1 MKALDYILRERDLL
15 EEIEHPYVVNL
26 RFSFQS
32 KATMFMVIDL
42 MLGGDLRFHI
52 DRKRFG
58 ERVIRHW
65 MSELASGLAY
75 LHNIG
80 IIHRDIK
87 PENVLMDNKGHIAL
101 TDFNVAVKVEPGTLS
116 YATAGTMGYM
126 APEIIKGDGYSFAVD
141 WWSLGVVMYECIYN
155 CQPFPGENSN
165 DICNQILYKKL
176 NYPTFKGERISTE
189 CIQAMSMFLERDPTK
204 RLDWHLLQYKLL
216 RPPFVPDS
224 DFSNFDILHEL
235 EEATNDD
242 EYADITPKGIATN
255 SKTDLGLKRIN
266 REFLNFDFYEYEKFR
281 GYVEERTTNP
291 AADMSLAAPKRLGAW
306 KRIETD
312 NYNKLVGHK
321 NLLEK
326 SGKKALTYSHHDLRD
341 IKDMDLYTEIA
352 PNKSR
357 SNSTIRST
365 LSNITNSGKSI
376 LNSSSVSKNHSKKN
390 SISSTK
396 SFSVALKYLPSGL
409 KLNIK
414 PNSMDANQ
422 ILDLD
427 KCNSPVIKVH
437 SVAAETPET
446 EIASIETNQVS
457 LNSLLPVDSNDNTS
471 NSRSKSLADLEH
483 DKKYGPLGPL
493 LEARNSVGSK
503 PLNSSSI
510 TGTRLG
516 SKRSSIDKADWDKL
530 SFENKILAGR
540 FSRKL
545 ENSAKA
551 NELFSDENKFD
562 NIRILKDLKIK
573 EDLNKIKKSSANAQ
587 GKKQTSASGLLP
599 KTRESLIADASYD
612 ELQLPDDSPVS
623 ETSRSKFDL
632 DRIKNSSLDFDSITK
647 SPESHETSFDLS
659 KQHIDKKVSS
669 SYYGGLKN
677 IYTDENLGKSDFEA
691 FHSDY
696 DISTNM
702 LSTSFDSGVFNSKKI
717 CDATYNRDSKGDR
730 VNGTLNKE
738 SNIMCLGLK
747 NSTPD
752 QNNSDLKNS
761 PITSNGSEKVE
772 HVSSTDSSSDSNK
785 DDSEDPD
792 DGNIKGTLKASNK
805 NVSKISNNSTL
816 KDIAEQI

>member
-1 MKALDYILRERDLL
+1 
-15 EEIEHPYVVNL
+15 
-26 RFSFQS
+26 
-32 KATMFMVIDL
+32 MFMVIDL

-87 PENVLMDNKGHIAL
+87 PENILMDNKGHIAL
-101 TDFNVAVKVEPGTLS
+101 TDFNVAVKVEPNTLS

-141 WWSLGVVMYECIYN
+141 WWSLGVVMYECVYN

-189 CIQAMSMFLERDPTK
+189 CIQAMSMFLERDPSI
-204 RLDWHLLQYKLL
+204 RLGSGKNGFTNIKKLEFFSVIDWHLLQYKLL

-242 EYADITPKGIATN
+242 EYADVPPKGIVTN
-255 SKTDLGLKRIN
+255 SKTDLDLKRIK

-281 GYVEERTTNP
+281 GYVEERSTNP

-312 NYNKLVGHK
+312 KYNKLVGHK

-341 IKDMDLYTEIA
+341 IKDMDLYPEVT

-357 SNSTIRST
+357 SNSIIRST
-365 LSNITNSGKSI
+365 LSNITNSRKSI
-376 LNSSSVSKNHSKKN
+376 LNSSSASKNYSKKK
-390 SISSTK
+390 SISSIK
-396 SFSVALKYLPSGL
+396 SLSVALKRIPSGL
-409 KLNIK
+409 KLNIN
-414 PNSMDANQ
+414 PINIDSNRG
-422 ILDLD
+422 LDYD

-437 SVAAETPET
+437 NVAGETLET
-446 EIASIETNQVS
+446 EITSIETDQAPS
-457 LNSLLPVDSNDNTS
+457 SSQLPVDSNHYNS
-471 NSRSKSLADLEH
+471 NSGSRSKSLFDLEH
-483 DKKYGPLGPL
+483 DKKYDPLGSST
-493 LEARNSVGSK
+493 EARNSVGSK
-503 PLNSSSI
+503 PLNSNSI
-510 TGTRLG
+510 IGTRLG
-516 SKRSSIDKADWDKL
+516 SKRLSIEKVDWDKL
-530 SFENKILAGR
+530 SFENKVLAGR

-551 NELFSDENKFD
+551 SELFRDENKFD

-573 EDLNKIKKSSANAQ
+573 EDLNKIEKSSAIAQ
-587 GKKQTSASGLLP
+587 GKKKPSTSGLLS
-599 KTRESLIADASYD
+599 KTHESFIASASCD

-623 ETSRSKFDL
+623 ETSQSKFDL
-632 DRIKNSSLDFDSITK
+632 DHLKNSSLDFDSITK
-647 SPESHETSFDLS
+647 SSEPHKTSFDLS
-659 KQHIDKKVSS
+659 KQHIDKKASS
-669 SYYGGLKN
+669 SYYGGFKN
-677 IYTDENLGKSDFEA
+677 IYTDENLGKSDIEA

-696 DISTNM
+696 EISTNV
-702 LSTSFDSGVFNSKKI
+702 LSTSSDSDVFDSKKA
-717 CDATYNRDSKGDR
+717 CDATYNRDSKGNR
-730 VNGTLNKE
+730 ASRTLKKE
-738 SNIMCLGLK
+738 SNITRSGLRN
-747 NSTPD
+747 NSIPG
-752 QNNSDLKNS
+752 QNNSDLKNQ
-761 PITSNGSEKVE
+761 PITSNSSEIAG
-772 HVSSTDSSSDSNK
+772 HVYHNDSYSDSSK
-785 DDSEDPD
+785 DDSEGPN
-792 DGNIKGTLKASNK
+792 DGNIKGTLKVSKK
-805 NVSKISNNSTL
+805 NASKISNNSTL
-816 KDIAEQI
+816 KDIAEPI